1 MAVGS
6 SDVVE
11 ILAAVVAATLG
22 GIGTSAMVIN
32 NRARENREIVIR
44 LTVGVENVA
53 KRLEELH
60 IDIKADRAEIFS
72 RLTNL
77 EQRTAKIEGRI

>member
-1 MAVGS
+1 MIEIIAAIVG
-6 SDVVE
+6 
-11 ILAAVVAATLG
+11 ATLG
-22 GIGTSAMVIN
+22 GAGTAGMVISS
-32 NRARENREIVIR
+32 RARENREIVIR

-60 IDIKADRAEIFS
+60 IDIKADRAEMFA

-77 EQRTAKIEGRI
+77 EQRTAKLEGRI

>member
-1 MAVGS
+1 MIEV
-6 SDVVE
+6 
-11 ILAAVVAATLG
+11 IAAVIGATLG
-22 GIGTSAMVIN
+22 GVGTSAMIIS

-60 IDIKADRAEIFS
+60 IDIKADRQEMFA
-72 RLTNL
+72 RLASL
-77 EQRTAKIEGRI
+77 EQRTAKLEGKI

>member
-1 MAVGS
+1 MIEV
-6 SDVVE
+6 
-11 ILAAVVAATLG
+11 IAAVIGATLG
-22 GIGTSAMVIN
+22 GVGTSAMIIS

-60 IDIKADRAEIFS
+60 IDIKADRQEMFT
-72 RLTNL
+72 RLASL
-77 EQRTAKIEGRI
+77 EQRTAKLEGKI

>member
-1 MAVGS
+1 MERTAVIE
-6 SDVVE
+6 V
-11 ILAAVVAATLG
+11 IAAVIGATLG
-22 GIGTSAMVIN
+22 GVGTSAMIIS

-60 IDIKADRAEIFS
+60 IDIKADRQEMFA
-72 RLTNL
+72 RLASL
-77 EQRTAKIEGRI
+77 EQRTAKLEGKI

>member
-1 MAVGS
+1 MERTAVIE
-6 SDVVE
+6 V
-11 ILAAVVAATLG
+11 IAAVIGATLG
-22 GIGTSAMVIN
+22 GVGTSAMIIS

-60 IDIKADRAEIFS
+60 IDIKADRQEMFT
-72 RLTNL
+72 RLASL
-77 EQRTAKIEGRI
+77 EQRTAKLEGKI